1 MKLKSITILAA
12 LPVALGSCSKEVPEV
27 SERARP
33 VSALTLHSAA
43 PPRAK
48 TATGVIEP
56 FRESDIGFEVAGRLE
71 YVMDIGNEVKGAV
84 LNDDGSY
91 ILDGSGAPI
100 ERGDVIAAIDS
111 TRYQQ
116 TVEATQLKVQSSRL
130 NLDSLAIE
138 LDQVLRPDLKSAEA
152 QVEAASLEIEAANND
167 VTSAQSSFDL
177 AKMTVER
184 DRKLVADSIIPQA
197 QLDTSETEYDQA
209 AASLAR
215 AKTAVSGK
223 ERAKESAEAN
233 ASKARGAIKLKESQ
247 IETAK
252 AQLAELEVAL
262 TQAKTDLEDCVLRAP
277 FSGRITAA
285 HLSRGA
291 YAGPGNPV
299 VTLTLLDPVKVAV
312 TVSANDDRVINIGS
326 RASVTMP
333 EMPSHLG
340 DDGVLTG
347 VVREKS
353 QVADANTRTYLIEIM
368 VRNFRSHSA
377 STSDPAVPLI
387 KRLTPAVERYA
398 GDGGPLY
405 VFSATILEEGGETF
419 VLRMPNL
426 STLGSEAIETLSAV
440 APEKVK
446 VTLGDDFF
454 NVINWPFRSLE
465 DPGDLEVGDM
475 LIEDPSPDY
484 LNGVML
490 DRFNWLFRPGEL
502 TAVSFD
508 LGEKPEGFWVPIQA
522 IRERNGTT
530 TVLLIQDGKALE
542 AEVQVAPEP
551 HEELR
556 RIEGEGLQEGAR
568 IIVEGVHFTS
578 NGDSVQVVREET
590 L

>member
-1 MKLKSITILAA
+1 MKLKSITIAAA
-12 LPVALGSCSKEVPEV
+12 LLLALGSCTKEVPEV

-71 YVMDIGNEVKGAV
+71 YVMDVGNEVNGAI
-84 LNDDGSY
+84 LGQDGTY
-91 ILDGSGAPI
+91 VLDGSGEPI

-116 TVEATQLKVQSSRL
+116 NVEATQLKVQSSRL
-130 NLDSLAIE
+130 NVESLAIE

-167 VTSAQSSFDL
+167 VTSAQASFDL
-177 AKMTVER
+177 AKTTVER
-184 DRKLVADSIIPQA
+184 DRKLVVDSIIAQA
-197 QLDTSETEYDQA
+197 QLDASETEYDRA
-209 AASLAR
+209 GASLAR

-233 ASKARGAIKLKESQ
+233 VSKARGAIKLKESQ
-247 IETAK
+247 IATAK

-262 TQAKTDLEDCVLRAP
+262 TQAQTDLEDCVLRAP
-277 FSGRITAA
+277 FSGRITAV
-285 HLSRGA
+285 HLSSGA
-291 YAGPGNPV
+291 YVGPGNPV

-312 TVSANDDRVINIGS
+312 TVSADDDRAISLGS

-333 EMPSHLG
+333 EMPADVG
-340 DDGVLTG
+340 DNGVLSG

-353 QVADANTRTYLIEIM
+353 QVADANTRTYMIEIM
-368 VRNFRSHSA
+368 VRNFRSRA
-377 STSDPAVPLI
+377 TGTGNSDVPLI

-398 GDGGPLY
+398 GNGGPIY
-405 VFSATILEEGGETF
+405 VFSEAVLEEGGETF

-426 STLGSEAIETLSAV
+426 SIMGSEAIETRSAV
-440 APEKVK
+440 VPEKVK

-454 NVINWPFRSLE
+454 NVINWPFRSLD
-465 DPGDLEVGDM
+465 DPGDLRAGDM
-475 LIEDPSPDY
+475 LIENPSPDY
-484 LNGVML
+484 LDGVML

-502 TAVSFD
+502 TAVSFT

-530 TVLLIQDGKALE
+530 TVLLVQDGKAIE
-542 AEVQVAPEP
+542 TEVKVAPEP

-578 NGDSVQVVREET
+578 NGDSVQVVHEAT